1 MTTNK
6 TVMTTQEVADRYYEL
21 AQRGQIGQ
29 IQDELYSPDAVS
41 IEPENHS
48 NLPRKV
54 EGLEAMKQKEQQFY
68 QLYDE
73 MHGGECGEPLV
84 SGPYF
89 ACAQS
94 LDVTIKGQPR
104 KNKHQ
109 LGVFEVADGKVVVE
123 QFFYKE

>member
-1 MTTNK
+1 MTDKTN
-6 TVMTTQEVADRYYEL
+6 MTTQQVADRYYEL
-21 AQRGQIGQ
+21 AQRGQITQ

-41 IEPENHS
+41 IEPENRS

-54 EGLEAMKQKEQQFY
+54 EGMEAMRQKERQFY
-68 QLYDE
+68 TMYDQ
-73 MHGGECGEPLV
+73 MHGGECGQPVV

-94 LDVTIKGQPR
+94 LDVTIEGER
-104 KNKHQ
+104 KSKHQ
-109 LGVFEVADGKVVVE
+109 MGIFEVTDGKIVLE